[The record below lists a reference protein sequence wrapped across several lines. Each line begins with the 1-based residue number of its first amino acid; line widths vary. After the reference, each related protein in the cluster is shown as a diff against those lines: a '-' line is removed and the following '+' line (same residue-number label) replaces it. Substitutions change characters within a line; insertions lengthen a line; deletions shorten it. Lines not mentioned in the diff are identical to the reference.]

1 VRHLFKCLPIG
12 PALAGYRTKSIDRIN
27 SHRRELHV
35 VSDDELKAIARNAHT
50 LPETF
55 AVTALLAERI
65 LGFKMFDVQL
75 RCALAIADGKI
86 AEMQTGEG
94 KTLSAVPTVVW
105 LARAG
110 KGVHIMTVNDYL
122 ARRDSKWMKPIYAFF
137 GLSVGCIQQDMD
149 CRQRKEAYACDITYA
164 TANEIGFDFLRDQT
178 ALFPEDQVHRPF
190 AAAVIDEADS
200 ILIDEA
206 RIPLVLAGGQA
217 VEATLADRVDQFTRN
232 FTQPLH
238 FTCDEYARN
247 IALTDAGIQAVEDA
261 FRCLNL
267 YAEENLRLLIG
278 VQDSIHARALLRRD
292 IDYVVQNQSIKSID
306 EFKGRIVKERRWP
319 AGLQAALE
327 AKEGVAHKA
336 EGKVLA
342 SITLQNLIS
351 LYPETCGMTG
361 TAATQADEL
370 HSIYSLEVEVIPPN
384 RPNIRVDLPDRIFAT
399 KQEKEQTVAAE
410 VRRIHETGQPV
421 LVGTS
426 SVQESERLSAQLTD
440 IPHHVLN
447 ARNEEEEAGIIARA
461 GEAGAVTIST
471 NMAGRGTDIRLG
483 NGVDRLGGL
492 FILGTNRHESR
503 RIDNQLRGRAGRQ
516 GDPGSS
522 QFFVSLEDDLLV
534 KFGINDPEVHHT
546 PESIQRLIEGQHLET
561 RKFLAKYEYVIEGQ
575 RQAVQQRRQSIL
587 SGRTPCSSDL
597 ERLISLATIDEYWAE
612 HLEAVAELRNG
623 SQWVSLGGK
632 DPLHYYL
639 KTVHQ
644 MFEESEQTIDEEIVK
659 RVAETRESGLSP
671 VMERG
676 ATWTYLTTDQPFGS
690 MQERF
695 IRGMIAKIKEQRTRK
710 AAYLKAPNQSGH
722 SSPELTL
729 VARKGSGRKASNR
742 LAAIMLTL
750 VLGSLMWLRREHL
763 EVMLRAV
770 HYPLL
775 VSFGLWIAF
784 TLYWNRES
792 IGDSAIARSESRGS
806 RFIHEILVNTA
817 FLLLFLQIF
826 PHIPG
831 LAHRFLPASRILTTA
846 GLVLQ
851 IAMFILAIWAR
862 FHLGRHW
869 RGVIA
874 ILGDHQ
880 LIRSGPYRLVRH
892 PIYTAM
898 LGMIVGTAIVSGG
911 LYALLGVVFATVA
924 YWRKIRIE
932 EHYLHQAF
940 GEEYAEYSRI
950 TPALIPLRVMRS
962 S

>member
-1 VRHLFKCLPIG
+1 VCHFLKCLPIG
-12 PALAGYRTKSIDRIN
+12 AVSDGNRKRSIAWID
-27 SHRRELHV
+27 SRRHQLEG
-35 VSDDELKAIARNAHT
+35 VSDDDLKAVARGAHT
-50 LPETF
+50 LPETL
-55 AVTALLAERI
+55 AVVAVLAERL

-75 RCALAIADGKI
+75 HRAHVLADGKI

-94 KTLSAVPTVVW
+94 KTLSAVPAVVW

-110 KGVHIMTVNDYL
+110 NGVHVMTVNDYL
-122 ARRDSKWMKPIYAFF
+122 ARRDAKWMKPIYAFF
-137 GLSVGCIQQDMD
+137 GLSVGCIQQNME
-149 CRQRKEAYACDITYA
+149 CRQRKQAYACDITYA

-178 ALFPEDQVHRPF
+178 AFHPKDQVHRPF

-206 RIPLVLAGGQA
+206 RIPLVLAGPQPAEG
-217 VEATLADRVDQFTRN
+217 TLADRVDQLTRY
-232 FTQPLH
+232 FKHPLH
-238 FTCDEYARN
+238 FTYDEYAHN
-247 IALTDAGIQAVEDA
+247 IALTDAGIQAVEDT
-261 FRCLNL
+261 FRCPNL
-267 YAEENLRLLIG
+267 FAEENLRLLIA

-292 IDYVVQNQSIKSID
+292 IDYMVQSRSIESID

-319 AGLQAALE
+319 AGLHAALE
-327 AKEGVAHKA
+327 AKEGVAPKTQ
-336 EGKVLA
+336 GKVLA

-351 LYPETCGMTG
+351 LYPEICGMTG
-361 TAATQADEL
+361 TAATQADEF
-370 HSIYSLEVEVIPPN
+370 HAIYSLEVEVIPPN
-384 RPNIRVDLPDRIFAT
+384 RPNIRADLPDRIFAT
-399 KQEKEQTVAAE
+399 KHEKEQAIAAE

-426 SVQESERLSAQLTD
+426 SVQESERLSTQLAD
-440 IPHHVLN
+440 IPHDVLN

-483 NGVDRLGGL
+483 EGVDRLGGL
-492 FILGTNRHESR
+492 FILGTSRRESR

-534 KFGINDPEVHHT
+534 KYGINDPEFHHT
-546 PESIQRLIEGQHLET
+546 PESVQRLIEGQHLET

-575 RQAVQQRRQSIL
+575 RQAVQQRRQPIL
-587 SGRTPCSSDL
+587 SGERPCSSEL
-597 ERLISLATIDEYWAE
+597 ERLISLVTIDELWAE
-612 HLEAVAELRNG
+612 HLAAVAELRDG
-623 SQWVSLGGK
+623 SQWISLGGK

-639 KTVHQ
+639 KAVHQ
-644 MFEESEQTIDEEIVK
+644 MFEELEQSIHEEILK
-659 RVAETRESGLSP
+659 RVAETRVSGLSP
-671 VMERG
+671 MERG

-695 IRGMIAKIKEQRTRK
+695 IRGAIAKIKEHRNRK
-710 AAYLKAPNQSGH
+710 AAYLKAPNLSGH
-722 SSPELTL
+722 SNPETIPTTQK
-729 VARKGSGRKASNR
+729 RSGRETVNR
-742 LAAIMLTL
+742 FAGIILAL
-750 VLGSLMWLRREHL
+750 VLGSLMWLRREHM
-763 EVMLRAV
+763 EAMLRAV

-775 VSFGLWIAF
+775 ASFGLWIAF
-784 TLYWNRES
+784 TLYWSRAS
-792 IGDSAIARSESRGS
+792 IGDSTIAHSESRGS
-806 RFIHEILVNTA
+806 RFIHEILLNTA
-817 FLLLFLQIF
+817 FLLLFLQIS

-831 LAHRFLPASRILTTA
+831 LAYRFLPESRIFTTA
-846 GLVLQ
+846 GLILQ

-874 ILGDHQ
+874 ILGNHQ

-898 LGMIVGTAIVSGG
+898 LGMFVGTAMVSGG
-911 LYALLGVVFATVA
+911 PYALLGVVLAAVA
-924 YWRKIRIE
+924 YWRKVRVE

-940 GEEYAEYSRI
+940 GDEYAEYSRI
-950 TPALIPLRVMRS
+950 TPVLIPLRIIRRS
-962 S
+962 

>member
-1 VRHLFKCLPIG
+1 MCHFLKCLPIG
-12 PALAGYRTKSIDRIN
+12 AVSDVNRKRSIAWID
-27 SHRRELHV
+27 SRRHQLEG
-35 VSDDELKAIARNAHT
+35 VSDDDLKAVARGAHT
-50 LPETF
+50 LLETL
-55 AVTALLAERI
+55 AVVAVLAERL

-75 RCALAIADGKI
+75 RCALALADGKI
-86 AEMQTGEG
+86 AEMQAGEG
-94 KTLSAVPTVVW
+94 KTLSAVPANVW

-110 KGVHIMTVNDYL
+110 NGVHVMTVNDYL
-122 ARRDSKWMKPIYAFF
+122 ARRDAGWMKPIYAFF

-149 CRQRKEAYACDITYA
+149 CLQRKEAYACDITYG
-164 TANEIGFDFLRDQT
+164 TANEIGFDFLRDQI
-178 ALFPEDQVHRPF
+178 ALYPNDQVHRPF

-206 RIPLVLAGGQA
+206 RIPLVLAGEQRAEG
-217 VEATLADRVDQFTRN
+217 TLANRVDQLTRY
-232 FTQPLH
+232 FKHPFH
-238 FTCDEYARN
+238 FTYDEYARN

-261 FRCLNL
+261 FGCSNL
-267 YAEENLRLLIG
+267 FAEENLRLLIA
-278 VQDSIHARALLRRD
+278 VQDSIHAHALLRRD

-319 AGLQAALE
+319 VGLHAALE
-327 AKEGVAHKA
+327 AKEGVAPKA
-336 EGKVLA
+336 QGKVLA

-351 LYPETCGMTG
+351 LYPEICGMTG
-361 TAATQADEL
+361 TAATQADEFQ
-370 HSIYSLEVEVIPPN
+370 SIYSLEVEVIPPN

-399 KQEKEQTVAAE
+399 KQEKDHAVAAE

-426 SVQESERLSAQLTD
+426 SVQESERLSALLAD
-440 IPHHVLN
+440 VPHHVLN
-447 ARNEEEEAGIIARA
+447 ARNEEQEAGIIARA

-471 NMAGRGTDIRLG
+471 NMAGRGTDVRLG
-483 NGVDRLGGL
+483 GGVDRLGGL

-534 KFGINDPEVHHT
+534 KYGINDPEFHHT
-546 PESIQRLIEGQHLET
+546 PESVQRLIEGQHLET

-575 RQAVQQRRQSIL
+575 RQAVQQRRQPIL
-587 SGRTPCSSDL
+587 SGKRPCSSEL
-597 ERLISLATIDEYWAE
+597 ERLISLATIDEFWAE
-612 HLEAVAELRNG
+612 HLDAVAELRAG
-623 SQWVSLGGK
+623 TQWVSLGGK

-644 MFEESEQTIDEEIVK
+644 MFEVFEGSVDKEMLK
-659 RVAETRESGLSP
+659 RVAEGRASGLGP
-671 VMERG
+671 MERG

-695 IRGMIAKIKEQRTRK
+695 IRGAIAKIKGHRDRK
-710 AAYLKAPNQSGH
+710 TANLKTLNLAGH
-722 SSPELTL
+722 SNPDPIP
-729 VARKGSGRKASNR
+729 AAQKRSGRKAVDR

-750 VLGSLMWLRREHL
+750 VLGSLTWLRREHL

-775 VSFGLWIAF
+775 ASFGLWIAF
-784 TLYWNRES
+784 SLYWSRAS
-792 IGDSAIARSESRGS
+792 IGDSTIARSESRGS
-806 RFIHEILVNTA
+806 RFIHEALVNMA

-831 LAHRFLPASRILTTA
+831 LGHRFLPGSRTLTTV

-851 IAMFILAIWAR
+851 IVMFVLAIWAR

-874 ILGDHQ
+874 ILGNHQ

-892 PIYTAM
+892 PIYTAI
-898 LGMIVGTAIVSGG
+898 LGMFVGTAMISGG
-911 LYALLGVVFATVA
+911 LYAPLGVVFATVA

-950 TPALIPLRVMRS
+950 TPALIPLRLIWLW
-962 S
+962 

>member
-1 VRHLFKCLPIG
+1 MRHSFKCLPIG

-27 SHRRELHV
+27 SRLNELHGA
-35 VSDDELKAIARNAHT
+35 SDDELKAIATNAHA
-50 LPETF
+50 LPEIF

-75 RCALAIADGKI
+75 RCALALADGKI

-105 LARAG
+105 LARTG

-137 GLSVGCIQQDMD
+137 GLSVGCIQQNMD
-149 CRQRKEAYACDITYA
+149 CRQRKEAYACDITSA
-164 TANEIGFDFLRDQT
+164 TANEIGFDFLRDQI
-178 ALFPEDQVHRPF
+178 ALHPNDQVHRPF

-206 RIPLVLAGGQA
+206 RIPLVLAGEQRA
-217 VEATLADRVDQFTRN
+217 EASLANRVDQLTRR
-232 FTQPLH
+232 FKYPLH
-238 FTCDEYARN
+238 FTYDEYARN
-247 IALTDAGIQAVEDA
+247 IALTDAGIQAVEEA
-261 FRCLNL
+261 FGCSNL
-267 YAEENLRLLIG
+267 FAEENLRLLIA
-278 VQDSIHARALLRRD
+278 VQDSIHARTLLRRD
-292 IDYVVQNQSIKSID
+292 IDYVVQDQSIKSID
-306 EFKGRIVKERRWP
+306 EFKGRIVEERRWP
-319 AGLQAALE
+319 AGLHAALE
-327 AKEGVAHKA
+327 AKEGVAPKA

-351 LYPETCGMTG
+351 LYPEICGMTG
-361 TAATQADEL
+361 TAATQVDEF

-384 RPNIRVDLPDRIFAT
+384 RSNIRVDLPDRLFAT
-399 KQEKEQTVAAE
+399 KQEKEQAVAAE

-426 SVQESERLSAQLTD
+426 SVQESEHLSGQLAD

-461 GEAGAVTIST
+461 GEVGAVTIST

-483 NGVDRLGGL
+483 EGVDCLGGL

-516 GDPGSS
+516 GDSGSS

-534 KFGINDPEVHHT
+534 KYGINDPEFHHT

-575 RQAVQQRRQSIL
+575 RQAVQQRRQPIL
-587 SGRTPCSSDL
+587 SGKRPCSSEL
-597 ERLISLATIDEYWAE
+597 ERLISLATIDEFWAE
-612 HLEAVAELRNG
+612 HLDAVAELRDG
-623 SQWVSLGGK
+623 TQWVSLGGK
-632 DPLHYYL
+632 DPLLYYL

-644 MFEESEQTIDEEIVK
+644 MFEVFERSIDEEMLK
-659 RVAETRESGLSP
+659 RVAETRASGLGP
-671 VMERG
+671 MERG

-710 AAYLKAPNQSGH
+710 AANLKAPDRSGH
-722 SSPELTL
+722 SNPELTS
-729 VARKGSGRKASNR
+729 VARKGSGRKAINR
-742 LAAIMLTL
+742 LAAIPLIL
-750 VLGSLMWLRREHL
+750 VLGTLMWFRREHFVVL
-763 EVMLRAV
+763 LRAV

-775 VSFGLWIAF
+775 ASFGLWIAF
-784 TLYWNRES
+784 TFYWSRAS
-792 IGDSAIARSESRGS
+792 IGDSTIARSESRGS

-817 FLLLFLQIF
+817 FLLLFLQMF
-826 PHIPG
+826 PHSIG
-831 LAHRFLPASRILTTA
+831 FAHRFLPASWILTTA

-862 FHLGRHW
+862 LHLGRHW

-874 ILGDHQ
+874 ILGNHQ

-892 PIYTAM
+892 PIYTAI
-898 LGMIVGTAIVSGG
+898 LGMFVGTAMVSGG
-911 LYALLGVVFATVA
+911 PYALLGVVFATVA
-924 YWRKIRIE
+924 YWRKVRIE

-950 TPALIPLRVMRS
+950 TPALIPFRLLRPS
-962 S
+962 

>member
-1 VRHLFKCLPIG
+1 MRHSFKGLPIG

-27 SHRRELHV
+27 SRRSELHV
-35 VSDDELKAIARNAHT
+35 VSDDELKAIARNTHT
-50 LPETF
+50 LPESF
-55 AVTALLAERI
+55 AVTAILAERI

-75 RCALAIADGKI
+75 RCALALADGKI

-110 KGVHIMTVNDYL
+110 KGVHIITVNDYL
-122 ARRDSKWMKPIYAFF
+122 ARRDSQWMKPIYAFF

-164 TANEIGFDFLRDQT
+164 TANEIGFDFLRDLI
-178 ALFPEDQVHRPF
+178 ALFPKDQVHRPF

-206 RIPLVLAGGQA
+206 RIPLVLAGGKPA
-217 VEATLADRVDQFTRN
+217 EATLADRVDHFTRN
-232 FTQPLH
+232 FKHPLH
-238 FTCDEYARN
+238 FTYDEYARN

-261 FRCLNL
+261 FRCPNL
-267 YAEENLRLLIG
+267 FAEENLRLLIA

-292 IDYVVQNQSIKSID
+292 IDYVAQNQSIKSID

-319 AGLQAALE
+319 AGLHAALE

-351 LYPETCGMTG
+351 LYPEICGMTG
-361 TAATQADEL
+361 TAATQADEF

-384 RPNIRVDLPDRIFAT
+384 RSNIRVDLPDRIFTT
-399 KQEKEQTVAAE
+399 KQEKEQAVVAE

-426 SVQESERLSAQLTD
+426 SVQESEYLSAQLAD

-461 GEAGAVTIST
+461 GEVGAVTIST

-483 NGVDRLGGL
+483 EGVDCLGGL

-534 KFGINDPEVHHT
+534 KYGINDPVFHHT
-546 PESIQRLIEGQHLET
+546 PEGVQRLIEGQHLET

-575 RQAVQQRRQSIL
+575 RQAVQQRRQPIL
-587 SGRTPCSSDL
+587 SGKRPCSSEL
-597 ERLISLATIDEYWAE
+597 ERLISLATIDEFWAE
-612 HLEAVAELRNG
+612 HLDAVAELREG
-623 SQWVSLGGK
+623 TKWVSLGGK
-632 DPLHYYL
+632 DPLHHYL

-644 MFEESEQTIDEEIVK
+644 MFEVFERSIDEEMLK
-659 RVAETRESGLSP
+659 RAAETQASGLGP
-671 VMERG
+671 MERG

-695 IRGMIAKIKEQRTRK
+695 IRGMIAIIKEQRTRK
-710 AAYLKAPNQSGH
+710 AAYLKAPNRSGH
-722 SSPELTL
+722 SSPEQTS
-729 VARKGSGRKASNR
+729 VARKGPGRKAVNR
-742 LAAIMLTL
+742 LATIMLTF
-750 VLGSLMWLRREHL
+750 VLASLMWLRREHL
-763 EVMLRAV
+763 EAMLRAI

-775 VSFGLWIAF
+775 ASFGLWVAF
-784 TLYWNRES
+784 TFYWSRAS
-792 IGDSAIARSESRGS
+792 IGDSTIARSESRGS
-806 RFIHEILVNTA
+806 RFIHETLVNMA
-817 FLLLFLQIF
+817 FPLLFLQIF

-831 LAHRFLPASRILTTA
+831 VGHRFLPASRILTTA

-874 ILGDHQ
+874 ILGNHQ

-898 LGMIVGTAIVSGG
+898 LGMFAGTAMVSGG

-924 YWRKIRIE
+924 YWRKVRIE

-950 TPALIPLRVMRS
+950 TPALIPLGLIRHS
-962 S
+962 

>member
-1 VRHLFKCLPIG
+1 MGHLFKCLPIG
-12 PALAGYRTKSIDRIN
+12 TVWAGNRKKSIAWID
-27 SHRRELHV
+27 SRRHQLDG
-35 VSDDELKAIARNAHT
+35 VSEEDLKAVARDAQT
-50 LPETF
+50 LPETL
-55 AVTALLAERI
+55 AVTAVLAERL
-65 LGFKMFDVQL
+65 LGFKMFDVQGH
-75 RCALAIADGKI
+75 CALALADGRI

-94 KTLSAVPTVVW
+94 KTLSAVPAIIW

-110 KGVHIMTVNDYL
+110 NGVHVMTVNDYL
-122 ARRDSKWMKPIYAFF
+122 ARRDASWMKPIYAFF

-149 CRQRKEAYACDITYA
+149 CLQRKEAYASDITYA
-164 TANEIGFDFLRDQT
+164 TANEIGFDFLRDQI
-178 ALFPEDQVHRPF
+178 ALYHNDQVHRPF

-206 RIPLVLAGGQA
+206 RIPLVLAGEQRA
-217 VEATLADRVDQFTRN
+217 EATVANRVDQLTRH
-232 FTQPLH
+232 FKHPLH
-238 FTCDEYARN
+238 FTYDEYARN

-261 FRCLNL
+261 FGCSNL
-267 YAEENLRLLIG
+267 FAEENLRILIA

-292 IDYVVQNQSIKSID
+292 IDYIVQSQSIESID
-306 EFKGRIVKERRWP
+306 EFKGRVVKDRRWP
-319 AGLQAALE
+319 AGLHAALE
-327 AKEGVAHKA
+327 AKEGVAPKA

-351 LYPETCGMTG
+351 LYLVICGMTG
-361 TAATQADEL
+361 TAATQADEF

-399 KQEKEQTVAAE
+399 KQEKEQAVAAE
-410 VRRIHETGQPV
+410 VRRIHETSQPV

-461 GEAGAVTIST
+461 GEVGAVTIST
-471 NMAGRGTDIRLG
+471 NMAGRGTDIRLSK
-483 NGVDRLGGL
+483 GVDRLGGL
-492 FILGTNRHESR
+492 LILGTNRHESR

-534 KFGINDPEVHHT
+534 KYGINDPEFDHT

-561 RKFLAKYEYVIEGQ
+561 RTFLAKYEYVIEGQ
-575 RQAVQQRRQSIL
+575 RQAVQQRRQLIL
-587 SGRTPCSSDL
+587 SGRRPCSSEL
-597 ERLISLATIDEYWAE
+597 ERQISLATIDEFWAE

-644 MFEESEQTIDEEIVK
+644 MFEELEQTIDKEILK
-659 RVAETRESGLSP
+659 RVAEIRTSGLSP
-671 VMERG
+671 MMERG

-695 IRGMIAKIKEQRTRK
+695 IRGMIAKIKEQRNRK
-710 AAYLKAPNQSGH
+710 AAYLKAPKRSDH
-722 SSPELTL
+722 SNPELIS
-729 VARKGSGRKASNR
+729 VARKGSDRKAINR
-742 LAAIMLTL
+742 LAAIPLTL
-750 VLGSLMWLRREHL
+750 VVGALMWLRREHVEAL
-763 EVMLRAV
+763 VRAV

-775 VSFGLWIAF
+775 ASFGLWIAF
-784 TLYWNRES
+784 ALYWSRAS
-792 IGDSAIARSESRGS
+792 IGDSTIARSESRGS

-831 LAHRFLPASRILTTA
+831 LAHRFLPASRIFTTA
-846 GLVLQ
+846 GLILQ

-874 ILGDHQ
+874 ILGNHQ

-898 LGMIVGTAIVSGG
+898 LGMFVGTAMVSGG
-911 LYALLGVVFATVA
+911 LYALLGVVLAAVA
-924 YWRKIRIE
+924 YWRKVRIE
-932 EHYLHQAF
+932 DHYLHQAF
-940 GEEYAEYSRI
+940 GNEYAEYCRI
-950 TPALIPLRVMRS
+950 TSALIPLRIMRPS
-962 S
+962 